1 MSLATIDEIEDLS
14 NHPEI
19 LLIDVR
25 DPPEISST
33 GSIPT
38 SINIPCKDHLIGV
51 PFWCLYQRNFHCNRN
66 ETVPFFLF
74 YFCHA
79 VGTLE
84 ETLKLSESEFKGRFG
99 RDKPTDDTAI
109 IFSCKLGGR
118 ATKAA
123 EIAIALGFENSRVF
137 KGSWTEWAAHKNL

>member
-1 MSLATIDEIEDLS
+1 MSLATIDEIEDLP
-14 NHPEI
+14 NHPET

-25 DPPEISST
+25 DPPEIKST

-38 SINIPCKDHLIGV
+38 GINIPCKWQHIRRTLSFRSLMHQATRFAFLI
-51 PFWCLYQRNFHCNRN
+51 
-66 ETVPFFLF
+66 
-74 YFCHA
+74 A

-84 ETLKLSESEFKGRFG
+84 ETLKLPEAEFKERFG

-123 EIAIALGFENSRVF
+123 EIAIALGFENSRIF